1 MIPGFMCSFHMLLS
15 MIHHLMADNCSNAS
29 QEIPIFV
36 LQNNEMERNSRD
48 LIIAIDG
55 HSSTGKS
62 TYAKLLAQELGYVYV
77 DTGAMYRAVTV
88 YCMEHGLFEE
98 TDAPGAEQV
107 KELLDHLYITFR
119 RNPETGV
126 NETCINGRVVE
137 QEIRTMA
144 VSGHVSYIS
153 TLPDVRTQMVEL
165 QREIGDEGGVVM
177 DGRDIGTVVY
187 PHAQI
192 KIFMTARPD
201 VRAERRRLELEG
213 KGIRE
218 DFEKV
223 KHNIMERDRIDS
235 GRATSPLKQADDAVL
250 LDNSDMTI
258 DEQMSWFYETF
269 GKRLKTHG

>member
-1 MIPGFMCSFHMLLS
+1 
-15 MIHHLMADNCSNAS
+15 
-29 QEIPIFV
+29 
-36 LQNNEMERNSRD
+36 MERNSRD

-62 TYAKLLAQELGYVYV
+62 TYAKLLAKELGYVYV
-77 DTGAMYRAVTV
+77 DTGAMYRAVTL
-88 YCMEHGLFEE
+88 YCMDHGLFEAS
-98 TDAPGAEQV
+98 DAPGAEQV
-107 KELLDHLYITFR
+107 NELLGHLVITFR

-144 VSGHVSYIS
+144 VSDHVSYIS
-153 TLPDVRTQMVEL
+153 TLPEVRSQMVEL
-165 QREIGDEGGVVM
+165 QREIGHDGGVVM

-201 VRAERRRLELEG
+201 VRAERRRKELEG
-213 KGIRE
+213 KGIQE

-258 DEQMSWFYETF
+258 GEQMSWFYETF
-269 GKRLKTHG
+269 GKRLKAHG

>member
-1 MIPGFMCSFHMLLS
+1 
-15 MIHHLMADNCSNAS
+15 
-29 QEIPIFV
+29 
-36 LQNNEMERNSRD
+36 MERNSRD

-77 DTGAMYRAVTV
+77 DTGAMYRAVTL
-88 YCMEHGLFEE
+88 YCMEHGLFEA

-126 NETCINGRVVE
+126 NETCINGKVVE

-144 VSGHVSYIS
+144 VSDHVSYIS

-269 GKRLKTHG
+269 GKRLKAHG